1 MFENNL
7 KTASWREP
15 KFVLALVGLLLLAGI
30 ITISILRDRIVNP
43 NLQQVTVN
51 GQGRVAYSPD
61 LAIVTLGLQIDKA
74 KTAEDALN
82 QLNSK
87 MENILQAIKA
97 IGVTDNDI
105 QTQNYYLNPQY
116 DYADNISRVSGYNAN
131 QQLVIKISAYDQDPG
146 RLNKVIA
153 AASKAGANQVAGLTF
168 DSSKMNDL
176 KQQARIAAIK
186 DAKDKSVALA
196 AAAGVELKSIS
207 GWWENIIQPA
217 AYGNAYSYDL
227 GGKGGAGAVADP
239 QIGAGSHEVVVEVG
253 VSYNLKK

>member
-7 KTASWREP
+7 KASSWREP
-15 KFVLALVGLLLLAGI
+15 KYVLMLVALLLLGGI
-30 ITISILRDRIVNP
+30 ITISIIRDRIVNP

-51 GQGRVAYSPD
+51 GQGRVSYSPD
-61 LAIVTLGLQIDKA
+61 LAVVTLGLQIDKA
-74 KTAEDALN
+74 KSAEEALN

-87 MENILQAIKA
+87 MENILKA
-97 IGVTDNDI
+97 VKEIGVTDNDI

-116 DYADNISRVSGYNAN
+116 DYADNVSRVSGYNAN
-131 QQLVIKISAYDQDPG
+131 QQLVVKITAYDQDPA

-186 DAKDKSVALA
+186 DAKDKSAALA

-207 GWWENIIQPA
+207 GWWENVIQPS
-217 AYGNAYSYDL
+217 AYGYAYSYDQ
-227 GGKGGAGAVADP
+227 GGKGGAGISSDP
-239 QIGAGSHEVVVEVG
+239 QIGAGSHEVVIEVG
-253 VSYNLKK
+253 LSYNLKK